1 MALVVTK
8 KVVVLIWCPEMNISK
23 GKLPIFCWKTVSGV
37 WISRRFEYYDLSHIS
52 CITLW
57 NTWLNFNFDP
67 NSSSCTYVLL
77 VLIPGQVFIPFY
89 MWQVLA
95 PIRRVWSSHGWFI
108 FTSRQNTQL
117 GQIQEGCSGY
127 PRPFYKW
134 GIGSIVLGWILIC
147 RNWSIGGRRM
157 LGHESI
163 YSY

>member
-1 MALVVTK
+1 MHIYMEDCFCLMALVVTK

-77 VLIPGQVFIPFY
+77 VLNYLGKYSFLFTCGKFWRPSGEFGRAMVDSYLRLAKIPSWGRY
-89 MWQVLA
+89 
-95 PIRRVWSSHGWFI
+95 RRVVPDTRDHFI
-108 FTSRQNTQL
+108 NGAL
-117 GQIQEGCSGY
+117 GLL
-127 PRPFYKW
+127 F
-134 GIGSIVLGWILIC
+134 
-147 RNWSIGGRRM
+147 
-157 LGHESI
+157 
-163 YSY
+163 